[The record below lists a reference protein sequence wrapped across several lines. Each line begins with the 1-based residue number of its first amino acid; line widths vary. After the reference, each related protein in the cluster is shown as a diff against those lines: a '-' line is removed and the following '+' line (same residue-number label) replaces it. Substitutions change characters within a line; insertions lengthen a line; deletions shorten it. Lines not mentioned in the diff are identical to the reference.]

1 MIKLIV
7 YCTLLFSINLIAQD
21 TITKPQHSVIS
32 LDKVKVVYRGIDNPI
47 TVAVLNAKS
56 YTVSGAGVI
65 ATNEVGKY
73 LIKAQGGLETKV
85 YVEII
90 LNSDKKIIEEHIF
103 QNKDLPSLITTVN
116 NQFSTQGYLEFTLE
130 ELKEAEIG
138 IKLIDFLFPQ
148 YPKVDCFT
156 VTINGKEFYEN
167 QGNILTEDGLNFI
180 EKARKNDL
188 IILRNIKWYFSGVSA
203 SNKPSSS
210 IVLKIIK

>member
-21 TITKPQHSVIS
+21 TIYKPQHSVIS

-138 IKLIDFLFPQ
+138 IKLIDFLFPK

-188 IILRNIKWYFSGVSA
+188 IILRNVKWYFSGVSA